1 MIKRSDYVIVQIRQG
16 ISLGTYLEYSKWLPE
31 STYSLTNTCWIEFSQ
46 GLITMGENA
55 MAAANAQDEEALFK
69 AGGEIYNVCV
79 ACHQIYWAD
88 SSRFINSDTT
98 QSSPDTP
105 WLLILVESDTSMT
118 GWVELKRSHT
128 NLQPDRAKKMCWQHH
143 PSDAHLVTRQCWL

>member
-1 MIKRSDYVIVQIRQG
+1 MLKKILFYPGDD
-16 ISLGTYLEYSKWLPE
+16 
-31 STYSLTNTCWIEFSQ
+31 WIEFSQ

-88 SSRFINSDTT
+88 SSRFIKSDTT

-105 WLLILVESDTSMT
+105 
-118 GWVELKRSHT
+118 
-128 NLQPDRAKKMCWQHH
+128 
-143 PSDAHLVTRQCWL
+143 